1 MSPIDFF
8 VLSALL
14 FGIGIF
20 GIVARRNVIS
30 LFFSLEL
37 ILNSANVLLVGFSK
51 LHQNL
56 FGEVF
61 VFFVL
66 AVAAAEAA
74 VGLAIVVALYRPTGS
89 VNTEDFSRLRW

>member
-1 MSPIDFF
+1 MTPFSLFL
-8 VLSALL
+8 LSGLL
-14 FGIGIF
+14 LAIGLF

-30 LFFSLEL
+30 LFFGLEL

-51 LHQNL
+51 LHGNYY
-56 FGEVF
+56 GELF

-74 VGLAIVVALYRPTGS
+74 VGLAIVVAIYRMKRS
-89 VNTEDFSRLRW
+89 INTEDFRTLRW

>member
-1 MSPIDFF
+1 MAPINLF
-8 VLSALL
+8 VLSSFL

-20 GIVARRNVIS
+20 GLVVRRNVIS

-37 ILNSANVLLVGFSK
+37 LLNSANVLFVGFSK
-51 LHQNL
+51 LHGNL
-56 FGEVF
+56 YGEIF

-74 VGLAIVVALYRPTGS
+74 VGLAIVVALYRLTGS
-89 VNTEDFSRLRW
+89 VDTNDFRTLRW

>member
-1 MSPIDFF
+1 MSPFSFF

-14 FGIGIF
+14 LSIGLFGV
-20 GIVARRNVIS
+20 IVRRNVIS

-37 ILNSANVLLVGFSK
+37 ILNSVNVLFVGFSK
-51 LHQNL
+51 LHGNL
-56 FGEVF
+56 YGEVF

-74 VGLAIVVALYRPTGS
+74 VGLAIVVALYRLRKS
-89 VNTEDFSRLRW
+89 ANTEDYTLLRW